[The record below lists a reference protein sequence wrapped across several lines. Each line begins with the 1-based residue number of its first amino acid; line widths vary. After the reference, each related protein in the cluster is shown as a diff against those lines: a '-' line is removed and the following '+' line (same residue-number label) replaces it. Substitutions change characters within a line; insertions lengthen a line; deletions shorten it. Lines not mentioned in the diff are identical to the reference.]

1 MLMSLLSGA
10 AVGQNRSKMDLS
22 TLEFLE
28 EQQSEVK
35 REVWR
40 VKKMS
45 QQESE
50 CQYVD
55 CFICYSKP
63 CEDALEALGVQV
75 MVDVDGIMTARVPVA
90 AMYDVAGGRKVVVK
104 K

>member
-63 CEDALEALGVQV
+63 CEEALEALGV
-75 MVDVDGIMTARVPVA
+75 
-90 AMYDVAGGRKVVVK
+90 
-104 K
+104 